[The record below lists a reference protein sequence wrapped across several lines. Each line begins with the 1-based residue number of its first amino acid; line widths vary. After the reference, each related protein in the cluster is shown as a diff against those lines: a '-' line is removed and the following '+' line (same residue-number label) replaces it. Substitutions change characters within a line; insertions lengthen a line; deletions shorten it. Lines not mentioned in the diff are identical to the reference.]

1 MAQGTFNGAVIEEFR
16 ANGGRV
22 GGVFEGAAL
31 LLLTVDGARGGRPRT
46 VPLGCLADGDRL
58 LVFAS
63 NAGGPDDPQWYR
75 DVRADPR
82 VTVERGDGEAVESF
96 EALAV
101 AVEGAERDELYA
113 RQSAL
118 VPAYADYQRQTRR
131 VIPVVALHRADAERA
146 GALGDH
152 LVKVHADLRRE
163 LATARERVAAYL
175 AGRSARAPE
184 PALLQQFRAHCL
196 TTCASLGEHH
206 GKEEGVFP
214 RIERAYPGLAP
225 VLERLRREHV
235 AVAALKRDMVALLD
249 ALTTDGTE
257 AGTGTGAAADPEV
270 VGAELDRMVAELEAH
285 FAYEEERIVPFL
297 NAMSLSAG

>member
-1 MAQGTFNGAVIEEFR
+1 MGTFNGAVIEEFR
-16 ANGGRV
+16 ANGGKV
-22 GGVFEGAAL
+22 GGMFEGAAL
-31 LLLTVDGARGGRPRT
+31 LLLTVNGGRPRT
-46 VPLGCLADGDRL
+46 VPLGYLADGDRL

-63 NAGGPDDPQWYR
+63 NAGGPDDPRWYR

-101 AVEGAERDELYA
+101 AVEGEERDELYA

-118 VPAYADYQRQTRR
+118 VPAYADYQRGTRR

-249 ALTTDGTE
+249 GLTADATE
-257 AGTGTGAAADPEV
+257 TGAAPGDGGAADPVV

-285 FAYEEERIVPFL
+285 FAYEEERIVPYL
-297 NAMSLSAG
+297 NAMSLTSH